1 MSQEDRE
8 YLYEEGSERMKIDE
22 QMYEYRIKLCAGDHQ
37 TNFVK
42 LMDHPFDPA
51 FRQFVNQSG

>member
-8 YLYEEGSERMKIDE
+8 YLYEEGSERMRIDE
-22 QMYEYRIKLCAGDHQ
+22 QMEYCANLCAGDHQ
-37 TNFVK
+37 MSFVK

-51 FRQFVNQSG
+51 FRQSVNQSG